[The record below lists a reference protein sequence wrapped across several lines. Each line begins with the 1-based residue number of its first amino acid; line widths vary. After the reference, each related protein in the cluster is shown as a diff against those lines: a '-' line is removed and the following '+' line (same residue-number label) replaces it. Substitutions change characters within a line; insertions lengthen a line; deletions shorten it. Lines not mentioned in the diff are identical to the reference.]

1 MTDDAPSG
9 TLLARFARPTA
20 ADRTTLAVVSD
31 PHVAVDDADT
41 WKVFQHTEERLGA
54 AVADVNERA
63 VDAVLFAGD
72 LTKDGAPREFDA
84 VDALLDDLDVPY
96 AAIPGNHDVPK
107 EFDAHDTPPLDAF
120 VDRYPPGEV
129 PFAERLGGVDVIG
142 LNTASSPDGG
152 LRSTHDGGVSAE
164 QVAWLADALA
174 DLDDPVVAMHHN
186 LPGVVD
192 QFRDYRDRTGAAMG
206 TPPVLRDPDP
216 VVDALA
222 EADVPLV
229 LSGHVHFTTVAE
241 TAGIREL
248 VAPPLCSF
256 PQGYLLLDVGPRGTA
271 VRFVSVGDQPALEEA
286 YVAAADDSATAN
298 GRASLAAIRLAG
310 APLMDERP

>member
-1 MTDDAPSG
+1 MTDDAPSS

-20 ADRTTLAVVSD
+20 AEPTTLAVVSD
-31 PHVAVDDADT
+31 PHVAVDAYDT
-41 WKVFQHTEERLGA
+41 WKVFQRTEDRLRA
-54 AVADVNERA
+54 AVADLNGRA
-63 VDAVLFAGD
+63 VDAALFTGD
-72 LTKDGAPREFDA
+72 LTKDGDPREFDV
-84 VDALLDDLDVPY
+84 VDAVLDDLDVPH

-107 EFDAHDTPPLDAF
+107 EFDDHDTPPIDAF
-120 VDRYPPGEV
+120 ADRYPPGEV
-129 PFAERLGGVDVIG
+129 PFAERFGGVDVVG

-174 DLDDPVVAMHHN
+174 GLDDPIVAMHHN
-186 LPGVVD
+186 LPGVVE
-192 QFRDYRDRTGAAMG
+192 QFCDYRERTGAEMS
-206 TPPVLRDPDP
+206 TPPLLRDPDP

-241 TAGIREL
+241 TAGVREL

-256 PQGYLLLDVGPRGTA
+256 PQGYLLLDVGPSGTA
-271 VRFVSVGDQPALEEA
+271 VRFVPVGDQPALEEA
-286 YVAAADDSATAN
+286 FVAAADDGPTAN
-298 GRASLAAIRLAG
+298 GRASLAAIRIAG
-310 APLMDERP
+310 APLVDERE